1 MPYRSFAILLGPIY
15 QLLFLEPWPLVSCL
29 GNCHLLGHLQDETE
43 TQDKGGS
50 QESMGLILA
59 VTQNTGDMEPEEA
72 PSEARQELQW
82 INRDIK
88 APTKLSTQNVTHLQ
102 EMQAWGMEQRLR
114 KWPTNNLPNLRPI
127 PWMST
132 NP

>member
-1 MPYRSFAILLGPIY
+1 
-15 QLLFLEPWPLVSCL
+15 
-29 GNCHLLGHLQDETE
+29 
-43 TQDKGGS
+43 
-50 QESMGLILA
+50 MGLILA